1 MKDWKEE
8 TKELYFDKKLKI
20 NEIAVRT
27 GKSRQSI
34 SGYLKTLAAY
44 QEEKEFRKNE
54 NQIKRKVYK
63 REKNREYR
71 EAYRNRVTAD
81 TMKREHDIAVMLLSH
96 EKYH

>member
-20 NEIAVRT
+20 SEIAART

-44 QEEKEFRKNE
+44 QEEKEPLRS
-54 NQIKRKVYK
+54 NQR
-63 REKNREYR
+63 RHRR
-71 EAYRNRVTAD
+71 
-81 TMKREHDIAVMLLSH
+81 
-96 EKYH
+96 